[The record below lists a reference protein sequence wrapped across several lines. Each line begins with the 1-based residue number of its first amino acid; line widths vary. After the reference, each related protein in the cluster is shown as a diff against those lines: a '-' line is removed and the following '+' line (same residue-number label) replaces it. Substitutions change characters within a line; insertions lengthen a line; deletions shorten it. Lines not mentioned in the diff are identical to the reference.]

1 MKLKRVIAVLA
12 VAISASSSAHAELIA
27 TPLTGDTRLVQFNY
41 DENNTFLILAKPKAI
56 THLQFGN
63 DESILSVAAGDTSQ
77 WDLTPTK
84 TRKHLFIKPK
94 YEGLETSMT
103 IITDKRIYQ
112 ISLRSTGEN
121 MKWYQRVSWQY
132 REEML
137 LEMDALL
144 NSGNASSIVP
154 LNQGAPALPGLARP
168 TSATPANMVTPTG
181 GGNVVPFTPP
191 VSGLPGP
198 SAGLPGASAPSF
210 VDTGNPSGLQADNLR
225 FNYDVVGDAP
235 FKPVMAFDDGKFT
248 YLKMPPNLQEL
259 PALFAVIDGSDYSLV
274 NYTVKGDYMVAQR
287 LLEVGVLKL
296 GKAEVRVRRKDQKSA
311 RTNTSPASDSNF

>member
-1 MKLKRVIAVLA
+1 MNLKRVIAVMA
-12 VAISASSSAHAELIA
+12 VAISATGSANAELIA

-56 THLQFGN
+56 THLQFAN
-63 DESILSVAAGDTSQ
+63 DETILSVAAGDTSQ

-103 IITDKRIYQ
+103 VITDKRIYQ

-132 REEML
+132 SEEML

-144 NSGNASSIVP
+144 NSGNAASIVP
-154 LNQGAPALPGLARP
+154 VNQGAPGMPSLGRP
-168 TSATPANMVTPTG
+168 AATAPANLVTPTG
-181 GGNVVPFTPP
+181 GSSVVPFTPP
-191 VSGLPGP
+191 VSGVAGP
-198 SAGLPGASAPSF
+198 SAGLPGATAPSF
-210 VDTGNPSGLQADNLR
+210 VDTGNPASLQADNLR
-225 FNYDVVGDAP
+225 FNYEVVGDAP

-259 PALFAVIDGSDYSLV
+259 PALFAVIDGADYSLV
-274 NYTVKGDYMVAQR
+274 NYTVRGDYMVAQR
-287 LLEVGVLKL
+287 LLEEGVLKL
-296 GKAEVRVRRKDQKSA
+296 GKAEVRVKRKDLSKQTGSA
-311 RTNTSPASDSNF
+311 PVPITSY

>member
-1 MKLKRVIAVLA
+1 MKLKRFIAAMA
-12 VAISASSSAHAELIA
+12 VAVGATGAVNAELIA

-56 THLQFGN
+56 THLQFSN
-63 DESILSVAAGDTSQ
+63 DETILSVAAGDTNQ

-103 IITDKRIYQ
+103 VITDKRIYQ
-112 ISLRSTGEN
+112 ISLRSTGDN

-132 REEML
+132 SEEML
-137 LEMDALL
+137 LEMDAML
-144 NSGNASSIVP
+144 NSGNATSIVP
-154 LNQGAPALPGLARP
+154 LNQGV
-168 TSATPANMVTPTG
+168 TSAPGFGRPAATAPANMVTPTG
-181 GGNVVPFTPP
+181 GNNPVPFTPP
-191 VSGLPGP
+191 ISGVPGP
-198 SAGLPGASAPSF
+198 SAGLPSTSSPSF
-210 VDTGNPSGLQADNLR
+210 VDNGNPASLQADNLR

-259 PALFAVIDGSDYSLV
+259 PALFAVIDGADYSLV
-274 NYTVKGDYMVAQR
+274 NYTVRGDYMVAQR
-287 LLEVGVLKL
+287 LLDVGVLKL
-296 GKAEVRVRRKDQKSA
+296 GKAEVRVKRKDQMGKRDSSPVA
-311 RTNTSPASDSNF
+311 VTNY